1 MRVDMTEKNTN
12 DWKSRRIAVGITQLE
27 LAIRS
32 GVSLGTISSIE
43 RGSTR
48 PSRLSRKAL
57 DIALGGD
64 GMPADLWDEL
74 LHDSMRGIIQELDP
88 DEVPSFYRLD

>member
-64 GMPADLWDEL
+64 AQTIE
-74 LHDSMRGIIQELDP
+74 QA
-88 DEVPSFYRLD
+88 V